1 MDLLRTETLAD
12 LTENAKK
19 RNEASMSVLNDF
31 TDDFLQAAKEAHTY
45 RTMRHICTPEAS
57 HVEIIEAA
65 QTGATS
71 GTKFARD
78 VLLLA
83 SNSYLDLCNE
93 PELKQAAAEAVLK
106 WGTGSGGARLTT
118 GNKTPHEELENTLA
132 HFKGEEAAI
141 TFATGYMANV
151 GTISA
156 LASKQVYKAGSKNA
170 AGVIRA
176 DDEQSECIVFSDELN
191 HASII
196 DGIRLSKAKCYVYKH
211 NDMVDLQRAI
221 GEARAAFTGDVRKL
235 IVTDAVFSMDGDL
248 ANLPELQKIA
258 KANNCL
264 LMIDEAHSTG
274 VLGKTGRGLAEHF
287 NDKGIPCDHADVT
300 LGTMS
305 KAIGCEGGFV
315 VGKKSLI
322 EFLKNK
328 ARSFIFSTSM
338 SPAMAQAACNNL
350 KFIEQH
356 PERVQQLQKNVMFFC
371 EALEKA
377 GVCTNRF
384 GRLSDLGEA
393 RLSDLG
399 EAGLSDLEKSKSVYL
414 EQHSAIV
421 PIVIGDE
428 AAALNASAKLQE
440 MGILI
445 PAIRYPTVAKGQAR
459 LRASIMAT
467 HTHKDLLLAANAIA
481 DVLKN

>member
-1 MDLLRTETLAD
+1 
-12 LTENAKK
+12 
-19 RNEASMSVLNDF
+19 MSVLNNF

-45 RTMRHICTPEAS
+45 RSMRHICTPEAS
-57 HVEIIEAA
+57 HVEIAGPA
-65 QTGATS
+65 QT
-71 GTKFARD
+71 RD

-118 GNKTPHEELENTLA
+118 GNKTPHEDLETALA
-132 HFKGEEAAI
+132 RFKGEEAAI

-156 LASKQVYKAGSKNA
+156 LASKQ
-170 AGVIRA
+170 IRTVPGDGTQPA
-176 DDEQSECIVFSDELN
+176 TTCVSECIVFSDELN

-211 NDMVDLQRAI
+211 NDMADLQRVI
-221 GEARAAFTGDVRKL
+221 EVARAEHSTKNESSEQPAATRYL

-287 NDKGIPCDHADVT
+287 NDRGIPCEHADVT
-300 LGTMS
+300 VGTLS
-305 KAIGCEGGFV
+305 KSVGCEGGFV
-315 VGKKSLI
+315 VGSLQLI

-328 ARSFIFSTSM
+328 ARSFIFTTAM

-350 KFIEQH
+350 KFIELH
-356 PERVQQLQKNVMFFC
+356 PERVQQLQDNVKFFC
-371 EALEKA
+371 DALVKA
-377 GVCTNRF
+377 GAVSSISQLDTC
-384 GRLSDLGEA
+384 E
-393 RLSDLG
+393 
-399 EAGLSDLEKSKSVYL
+399 
-414 EQHSAIV
+414 SAIV
-421 PIVIGDE
+421 PIIIGDE
-428 AAALNASAKLQE
+428 AKALAASAALQE
-440 MGILI
+440 RGILI

-467 HTHKDLLLAANAIA
+467 HTHEDLQKAANAIA
-481 DVLKN
+481 EVLKGK

>member
-1 MDLLRTETLAD
+1 MSVKVRK
-12 LTENAKK
+12 NIK
-19 RNEASMSVLNDF
+19 MSVLNNF

-45 RTMRHICTPEAS
+45 RSMRHICTPEAN
-57 HVEIIEAA
+57 HVEIVGPARTATKI
-65 QTGATS
+65 GATS
-71 GTKFARD
+71 DTKSARD

-118 GNKTPHEELENTLA
+118 GNKTPHEDLEAALA
-132 HFKGEEAAI
+132 RFKGEEAAI

-156 LASKQVYKAGSKNA
+156 LASKQVFRAGSRNA
-170 AGVIRA
+170 AGEIRA
-176 DDEQSECIVFSDELN
+176 TDEQSECIVLSDELN

-211 NDMVDLQRAI
+211 NDMADLQRVIA
-221 GEARAAFTGDVRKL
+221 EARVAHPRNSEATDQPTATRYL

-264 LMIDEAHSTG
+264 LMVDEAHSTG

-315 VGKKSLI
+315 VGSRQLI

-356 PERVQQLQKNVMFFC
+356 LERVQQLQKNVKFFC
-371 EALEKA
+371 NALVKVGA
-377 GVCTNRF
+377 VP
-384 GRLSDLGEA
+384 A
-393 RLSDLG
+393 
-399 EAGLSDLEKSKSVYL
+399 SKTSGSNQPSAVSSQFDTC
-414 EQHSAIV
+414 ESAIV
-421 PIVIGDE
+421 PIIIGDE
-428 AAALNASAKLQE
+428 AKALAASVALQE
-440 MGILI
+440 RGILI

-467 HTHKDLLLAANAIA
+467 HTREDLARAADAIA
-481 DVLKN
+481 KVMDSSHRSE

>member
-1 MDLLRTETLAD
+1 
-12 LTENAKK
+12 
-19 RNEASMSVLNDF
+19 MSILNDF
-31 TDDFLQAAKEAHTY
+31 TDDFLQAAHDAHTY

-57 HVEIIEAA
+57 HVEIAVSTQNPIEN
-65 QTGATS
+65 
-71 GTKFARD
+71 ARGIF
-78 VLLLA
+78 LLA

-118 GNKTPHEELENTLA
+118 GNKTPHEELEKALA

-156 LASKQVYKAGSKNA
+156 LANKQVFKAGSKNA
-170 AGVIRA
+170 AGEIRSS
-176 DDEQSECIVFSDELN
+176 DEQSECIVFSDELN

-196 DGIRLSKAKCYVYKH
+196 DGIRLSKARCYVYKH
-211 NDMVDLQRAI
+211 NDMANLQHVI
-221 GEARAAFTGDVRKL
+221 EDARSELTSEQLTTTRFL

-258 KANNCL
+258 KANHCL

-287 NDKGIPCDHADVT
+287 NDKGISCEHADVT

-315 VGKKSLI
+315 VGSRQLI

-338 SPAMAQAACNNL
+338 SPAMAQATCNNL
-350 KFIEQH
+350 KFIEKH
-356 PERVQQLQKNVMFFC
+356 PERVQQLQENVRFFC
-371 EALEKA
+371 EALVKA
-377 GVCTNRF
+377 GIH
-384 GRLSDLGEA
+384 LGE
-393 RLSDLG
+393 LG
-399 EAGLSDLEKSKSVYL
+399 LD
-414 EQHSAIV
+414 SAIV
-421 PIVIGDE
+421 PIIIGDE
-428 AAALNASAKLQE
+428 AKALAASAALQE
-440 MGILI
+440 KGILI

-459 LRASIMAT
+459 LRASLMAT
-467 HTHKDLLLAANAIA
+467 HTQEDLLYAATCIA
-481 DVLKN
+481 EVLNTNH